1 MKKRQKSKVHYAW
14 KIMIACIMIKLGS
27 AGAIHAAMSNF
38 VAPIVEELG
47 CQVSELTMFTSIQAI
62 AMALLYTTAAR
73 LLTTKRPGL
82 IIGAASIV
90 EISGLALMA
99 SYRSVHM
106 FYLSGALIG
115 IAQAFSGFVAMPI
128 LLNMWFKKKNGTVL
142 GIVTAVGTAATM
154 GYSLLSG
161 QLITYFGWRS
171 AYLIMA
177 LMSAII
183 TIPAVFLLIKSPKE
197 VGCEPYGIEE
207 AGESPVMPK
216 GGEAVF
222 GLSKQEAFRL
232 PLLYIAWTA
241 CVLYSYGSGVQGYI
255 TPFATMEL
263 KQTVNFGAMVSVV
276 ASMGGTVSSL
286 IVGRINDRFG
296 VKAGLAW
303 GAITTGIGYAVIF
316 LSYANPLMLYPA
328 AFITGLGS
336 SMYMVQCPLL
346 AGNIIGDRQY
356 SEIWAL
362 MMMVNSLIG
371 GGLYSSIGL
380 FYDKMG
386 SYGGAFLMGIVLYAV
401 AGILG
406 TISVNRGNKMQ
417 EERKRRKAI

>member
-1 MKKRQKSKVHYAW
+1 MKKSNKTTMHYAW
-14 KIMIACIMIKLGS
+14 KIVIACIMIKLGS

-47 CQVSELTMFTSIQAI
+47 CQVSELTMFISIQAVS
-62 AMALLYTTAAR
+62 MALLYTTAAR

-82 IIGAASIV
+82 IIGAASVV

-99 SYRSVHM
+99 VYRSVRM
-106 FYLSGALIG
+106 FYLSGVLIG
-115 IAQAFSGFVAMPI
+115 SAQAFSGFVAMPI

-161 QLITYFGWRS
+161 QLITSFGWRR

-177 LMSAII
+177 LMSAVI
-183 TIPAVFLLIKSPKE
+183 TVPAVFLLIRSPEE
-197 VGCEPYGIEE
+197 VGCAPYGAEE
-207 AGESPVMPK
+207 AISEDVSQRENREVS
-216 GGEAVF
+216 
-222 GLSKQEAFRL
+222 GLSKKQAFRL
-232 PLLYIAWTA
+232 PLLYLAWTA

-263 KQTVNFGAMVSVV
+263 HQSVNFGAMAGVIISL
-276 ASMGGTVSSL
+276 GGTFSSL

-303 GAITTGIGYAVIF
+303 GAATTGIGYAMIF
-316 LSYANPLMLYPA
+316 LSYGNPLMLYPS

-346 AGNIIGDRQY
+346 AGSIVGDREY
-356 SEIWAL
+356 SKIWAL

-380 FYDKMG
+380 FYDRLG
-386 SYGGAFLMGIVLYAV
+386 SYGGAFLMGIVVYAA
-401 AGILG
+401 AGVLG
-406 TISVNRGNKMQ
+406 MISVNRSNRLRHETGTREKL
-417 EERKRRKAI
+417 